1 MKGELVL
8 ASGNRG
14 KLREFDELLRPMGIV
29 VRPQGDWQV
38 PEAVEDA
45 PTFIENA
52 LIKARQAVRFTGLP
66 SLADDSGLVVPVL
79 GGQPGIYS
87 ARYSGEGADAQA
99 NMEKLLGELKEHHGA
114 ARDAWFYCA
123 LVLVKS
129 LDDPAPLVATG
140 QWHGR
145 ILKTA
150 RGEGGF
156 GYDPVFGV
164 SSLKD
169 YRQPYSAAE
178 LEAETKSRVS
188 HRGQALRELVRKLSE
203 QDAGSS
209 D

>member
-45 PTFIENA
+45 PTLIENA

-99 NMEKLLGELKEHHGA
+99 NMEKLLGELKEHH
-114 ARDAWFYCA
+114 
-123 LVLVKS
+123 
-129 LDDPAPLVATG
+129 
-140 QWHGR
+140 
-145 ILKTA
+145 
-150 RGEGGF
+150 
-156 GYDPVFGV
+156 
-164 SSLKD
+164 
-169 YRQPYSAAE
+169 
-178 LEAETKSRVS
+178 
-188 HRGQALRELVRKLSE
+188 
-203 QDAGSS
+203 
-209 D
+209 